1 MKILLIAVA
10 AMVLLTAG
18 LYLWNRSLARDAEA
32 RFPPLGAFAEV
43 EGLRLHY
50 LVAGEGRPVVLL
62 HGANGAL
69 QDFTATV
76 FDRLAARYRVIAVDR
91 PGHGYSERPADEVA
105 TPAVQARLVRG
116 LLRRLG
122 VDRPLLVGF
131 SWSGSLVLRYALEH
145 QDEVAGVVMLAGAAY
160 EWPSPIDA
168 KWRLPTWPVVGDLF
182 VNTLSL
188 VLGLRVA
195 DAGIEA
201 AFAPEAVSA
210 SYADA
215 PLPLAL
221 RPASFHANAED
232 VRTMKPVLRAQSKR
246 YAELALPIVILVG
259 DGDTVV
265 SPSIHS
271 RQLHAAA
278 PGSELIVLPGAG
290 HLLPYTRPD
299 AVIDAIDRAITK
311 TAMP

>member
-10 AMVLLTAG
+10 VPILLLGG
-18 LYLWNRSLARDAEA
+18 LYLWNQSLARDAEA
-32 RFPPLGAFAEV
+32 RFPPLGSFAEV
-43 EGLRLHY
+43 EGLRMHY
-50 LVAGEGRPVVLL
+50 LEAGEGRPVVLL

-76 FDRLAARYRVIAVDR
+76 FDQLAERYRVIAVDR

-116 LLRRLG
+116 LLQELN
-122 VDRPLLVGF
+122 VTRPLLVGF

-168 KWRLPTWPVVGDLF
+168 KWRLPTWPLVGDLF
-182 VNTLSL
+182 INTLSL

-195 DAGIEA
+195 DTGVAA
-201 AFAPEAVSA
+201 AFAPEVVSP

-215 PLPLAL
+215 PLALAL
-221 RPASFHANAED
+221 RPASFYANAED

-246 YAELALPIVILVG
+246 YAELTLPIVILVG
-259 DGDTVV
+259 DSDTVV

-271 RQLHAAA
+271 QQLHAAA
-278 PGSELIVLPGAG
+278 PNSELIVLPGAG
-290 HLLPYTRPD
+290 HLLPYSRPE
-299 AVIDAIDRAITK
+299 AVIDAIDRAIMR
-311 TAMP
+311 TATP